1 MRVKLWTVLCA
12 LVVAS
17 LLVWAS
23 RANGQQADLFVSAAS
38 RNAVFRFD
46 GDTGQFLG
54 EFVTSGAG
62 GLSDPQGIAFG
73 PDGHLYVASNG
84 TDNILKYH
92 GQTGDFLGVF
102 ATPGMNWPAE
112 INFRGNHLYV
122 SEFAGSRVA
131 RFDASSGAFID
142 NFAQG
147 ILGAD
152 GQSWDQAGNL
162 YVSSWGDGSVKKFDG
177 TTGAFLNN
185 FVTPGNGL
193 LNGPLDNL
201 FLPNGDFL
209 VSAFNSQRIKRYGS
223 NGTFLG
229 DAITISTPQGLQLGP
244 DGLLYVGSF
253 GQGIIN
259 RYDPTTFQFLGT
271 FASSGG
277 LSTTNNFVFG
287 PTGIP
292 EPNTFVVVGVAALGL
307 IARRRGRIH
316 VC

>member
-1 MRVKLWTVLCA
+1 MRMKILGL
-12 LVVAS
+12 LVVCLMFGTTSVPRVVMA
-17 LLVWAS
+17 
-23 RANGQQADLFVSAAS
+23 QQSDLFVSAAS
-38 RNAVFRFD
+38 RNAVYRFD

-54 EFVTSGAG
+54 EFVTAGAG

-73 PDGHLYVASNG
+73 PDGNLYVASNG
-84 TDNILKYH
+84 SNNILKYH

-112 INFRGNHLYV
+112 INFRGSHLYV
-122 SEFAGSRVA
+122 SDFAGNRVA
-131 RFDASSGAFID
+131 RFDANSGAFID
-142 NFAQG
+142 NFALG
-147 ILGAD
+147 IIGAD
-152 GQSWDQAGNL
+152 GQSWDTAGDF
-162 YVSSWGDGSVKKFDG
+162 YVSSWGDGSIKKYDG
-177 TTGAFLNN
+177 TSGAFLGN
-185 FVTPGNGL
+185 FVAPGSGA

-209 VSAFNSQRIKRYGS
+209 VSAFNSQRIKRYS
-223 NGTFLG
+223 ANGTFLG
-229 DAITISTPQGLQLGP
+229 DAITIGTPQGLQLGS

-292 EPNTFVVVGVAALGL
+292 EPNSMAVLGL
-307 IARRRGRIH
+307 ISLGALLCRRVRSHG
-316 VC
+316 